1 VDVFKPYGENVY
13 GNDVNSLYPKQ
24 MESCDMPIGIPTY
37 FEGDILKFDPNTFG
51 FFEVEVKTPDY
62 L

>member
-1 VDVFKPYGENVY
+1 MDVFKPYGENVY